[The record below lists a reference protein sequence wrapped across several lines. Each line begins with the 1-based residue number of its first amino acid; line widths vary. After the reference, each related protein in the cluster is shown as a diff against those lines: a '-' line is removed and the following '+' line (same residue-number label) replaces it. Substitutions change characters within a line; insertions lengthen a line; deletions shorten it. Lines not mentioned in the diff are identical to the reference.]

1 MQPIPKKDK
10 KHILVISLI
19 IVSLVSMVALPGIHP
34 AWAEWEVRGEGNLYG
49 TEDVALFSATRRLA
63 KDQDPTQPV
72 IDSELAEQ
80 GSDAVLEPV
89 LQIDTFFPLF
99 ERDTELKVRGQGFI
113 YLDNS
118 RFNH

>member
-49 TEDVALFSATRRLA
+49 TEDVADTTIALQVIPPEGLTAWVTPDSSVIRRR
-63 KDQDPTQPV
+63 Q
-72 IDSELAEQ
+72 
-80 GSDAVLEPV
+80 
-89 LQIDTFFPLF
+89 
-99 ERDTELKVRGQGFI
+99 
-113 YLDNS
+113 
-118 RFNH
+118 